1 MKLKS
6 RKLITG
12 LVAIAMMMT
21 LSLFSVAVASPVE
34 DTENAIFVGDA
45 GFDLDI
51 IQVNEDY
58 LNSFYNYWSANP
70 NEDIIVKMGN
80 FVFNLN
86 EYTLAGEP
94 ADIAAYA
101 IDNPATVPPGAAIE
115 DPEDLDPGDLEVI
128 DVSVISRDLIFLAKH
143 E

>member
-1 MKLKS
+1 MRFKP

-12 LVAIAMMMT
+12 IVAIAMMMT
-21 LSLFSVAVASPVE
+21 LSLFSVAAANPAE
-34 DTENAIFVGDA
+34 DTENAIFVGDT
-45 GFDLDI
+45 GFDLDV

-58 LNSFYNYWSANP
+58 LNSFYNYWAANP
-70 NEDIIVKMGN
+70 NEDIIVKMGS

-101 IDNPATVPPGAAIE
+101 IDNPATVPPGATIE
-115 DPEDLDPGDLEVI
+115 DPEELDPGDLEVI
-128 DVSVISRDLIFLAKH
+128 EVSVISQRW
-143 E
+143 